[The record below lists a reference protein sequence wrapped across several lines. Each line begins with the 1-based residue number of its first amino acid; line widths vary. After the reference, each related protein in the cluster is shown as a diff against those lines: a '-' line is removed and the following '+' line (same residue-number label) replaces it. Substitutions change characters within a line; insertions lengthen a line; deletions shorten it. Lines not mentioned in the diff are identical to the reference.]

1 MAHCYSKAE
10 LYERKDNDV
19 PPLDLRDIFGKEKE
33 EGEAEVHQSVL
44 ARFQNALSTDERW
57 LYGRKR

>member
-10 LYERKDNDV
+10 LYERKDNVV
-19 PPLDLRDIFGKEKE
+19 PPLDLCDIFGKETE
-33 EGEAEVHQSVL
+33 EGKAEVYQSVL

-57 LYGRKR
+57 LYSLF